1 MNLLKIP
8 VSKLILA
15 TDKKDLA
22 NFLNYDYKDFCWIL
36 YSQPIHNRYNLIEI
50 PKKNGKIRTIHAPDA
65 HLKQLQKNLTLELTK
80 LFEHKNSGKPSFSFA
95 YRKNNNDEKFG
106 IYFNAKRHRNRNLVI
121 NIDLKDFF
129 HTIEFKRIVGY
140 FTRNN
145 YFKFPIDVAIGIAQ
159 IACYKDPKT
168 GKVFLPQGS
177 PVSPIISN
185 LIAEILDAKITKLAI
200 QYKFYY
206 SRYADDLTLSF
217 DTKKLPPEI
226 IKSNENKFFLG
237 DKIIKAIKSSGF
249 NINNDKICFRTKFD
263 RQQVTGLVVNKKI
276 NVPRNYYNFSK
287 SMAYNFCQFAT
298 FEKSSFH
305 TFSKN
310 NSDKGKS
317 IIGIMT
323 YIYNIKNEYKNRT
336 INVEPNI
343 YTDFKIEKPKSPE
356 HLFWSKNSFNRLFL
370 QTYFQESFVYR
381 RKIHL
386 LCEGKTDPL
395 HFKNYISTLDKTIQ
409 NYYEFT
415 AFNEDN
421 LTIFQKELNIRSGTP
436 NLKRFIEIYSTLY
449 ISKLSFLNPTII
461 IVDNNKAGN
470 EVFQCGIG
478 RYGKTSKYG
487 KTTIN
492 KLEIEYAYICKN
504 LFLLKLPKIIKDTTI
519 EDLYEPS
526 ITSTILNGKSFTK
539 DNNYDANLYY
549 GKVELLRNVIKK
561 NKLSINYKNFETML
575 EAIDRLF
582 LMNLYLNLTRACHQL
597 A

>member
-1 MNLLKIP
+1 M
-8 VSKLILA
+8 LA
-15 TDKKDLA
+15 ADKKDLA

-36 YSQPIHNRYNLIEI
+36 YSQPIHNRYSVIEI
-50 PKKNGKIRTIHAPDA
+50 PKKSGKLRLIHAPDS
-65 HLKQLQKNLTLELTK
+65 HLKQLQKNLAKQLTE
-80 LFEHKNSGKPSFSFA
+80 LFEDKNTDKPSFSFA
-95 YRKNNNDEKFG
+95 YRRNNNHEKFG
-106 IYFNAKRHRNRNLVI
+106 IYFNAKRHRNRKLVV

-140 FTRNN
+140 FTKNN

-200 QYKFYY
+200 KYKFYY
-206 SRYADDLTLSF
+206 SRYADDITLSF

-226 IKSNENKFFLG
+226 IKSSENDFFLG
-237 DKIIKAIKSSGF
+237 ESIIKAIKSSGF
-249 NINNDKICFRTKFD
+249 TINNDKICFRSNFD

-287 SMAYNFCQFAT
+287 SMAYNFCQFST

-310 NSDKGKS
+310 DSNKGKS

-336 INVEPNI
+336 ADANPNI
-343 YTDFKIEKPKSPE
+343 YTDFKIEKTKSPE
-356 HLFWSKNSFNRLFL
+356 QLFWAKNSFTRLFL
-370 QTYFQESFVYR
+370 QTNFQEFFVYKS
-381 RKIHL
+381 KIHL

-395 HFKNYISTLDKTIQ
+395 HFKTYISTLDKNIHS
-409 NYYEFT
+409 NYDFT
-415 AFNEDN
+415 AFNEDK

-461 IVDNNKAGN
+461 IVDNDKAGN

-478 RYGKTSKYG
+478 RYKKTSQHGKTI
-487 KTTIN
+487 IN
-492 KLEIEYAYICKN
+492 KLEVEYAYICKN
-504 LFLLKLPKIIKDTTI
+504 LFILKLPRILKETTI
-519 EDLYEPS
+519 EDLYEPTV
-526 ITSTILNGKSFTK
+526 TSTLLNGKAFSK
-539 DNNYDANLYY
+539 DNNYDPNLYY
-549 GKVELLRNVIKK
+549 GKVELLRNVIKN
-561 NKLSINYKNFETML
+561 NKKSINYKNFDTTL
-575 EAIDRLF
+575 EAINRLF
-582 LMNLYLNLTRACHQL
+582 LMNLYLNLTNSL
-597 A
+597 K

>member
-1 MNLLKIP
+1 M
-8 VSKLILA
+8 LA
-15 TDKKDLA
+15 ADKKDLA

-36 YSQPIHNRYNLIEI
+36 YSQPIHNRYSVIEI
-50 PKKNGKIRTIHAPDA
+50 PKKSGKLRLIHAPDS
-65 HLKQLQKNLTLELTK
+65 HLKQLQKNLAKQLTE
-80 LFEHKNSGKPSFSFA
+80 LFEDKNTDKPSFSFA
-95 YRKNNNDEKFG
+95 YRRNNNHEKFG
-106 IYFNAKRHRNRNLVI
+106 IYFNAKRHRNRKLVV

-140 FTRNN
+140 FTKNN

-200 QYKFYY
+200 KYKFYY
-206 SRYADDLTLSF
+206 SRYADDITLSF

-226 IKSNENKFFLG
+226 IKSSENDFFLG
-237 DKIIKAIKSSGF
+237 ESIIKAIKSSGF
-249 NINNDKICFRTKFD
+249 TINNDKICFRSNFD

-287 SMAYNFCQFAT
+287 SMAYNFCQFST

-310 NSDKGKS
+310 DSNKGKS

-336 INVEPNI
+336 ADANPNI
-343 YTDFKIEKPKSPE
+343 YTDFKIEKTKSPE
-356 HLFWSKNSFNRLFL
+356 QLFWAKNSFTRLFL
-370 QTYFQESFVYR
+370 QTYFQEFFVYKS
-381 RKIHL
+381 KIHL

-395 HFKNYISTLDKTIQ
+395 HFKTYISTLDKNIHS
-409 NYYEFT
+409 NYDFT
-415 AFNEDN
+415 AFNEDK

-461 IVDNNKAGN
+461 IVDNDKAGN

-478 RYGKTSKYG
+478 RYKKTSQHGKTI
-487 KTTIN
+487 IN
-492 KLEIEYAYICKN
+492 KLEVEYAYICKN
-504 LFLLKLPKIIKDTTI
+504 LFILKLPRILKETTI
-519 EDLYEPS
+519 EDLYEPTV
-526 ITSTILNGKSFTK
+526 TSTLLNGKAFSK
-539 DNNYDANLYY
+539 DNNYDPNLYY
-549 GKVELLRNVIKK
+549 GKVELLRNVIKN
-561 NKLSINYKNFETML
+561 NKKSINYKNFDTTL
-575 EAIDRLF
+575 EAINRLF
-582 LMNLYLNLTRACHQL
+582 LMNLYLNLTNSL
-597 A
+597 K

>member
-1 MNLLKIP
+1 M
-8 VSKLILA
+8 LA
-15 TDKKDLA
+15 ADKKDLA

-36 YSQPIHNRYNLIEI
+36 YSQPIHNRYRVIEI
-50 PKKNGKIRTIHAPDA
+50 PKKSGKLRLIHAPDS
-65 HLKQLQKNLTLELTK
+65 HLKQLQKNLAKQLTE
-80 LFEHKNSGKPSFSFA
+80 LFEDKNTNKPSFSFA
-95 YRKNNNDEKFG
+95 YRRNNHHEKFG
-106 IYFNAKRHRNRNLVI
+106 IYFNAKRHRNRKLVV

-140 FTRNN
+140 FTKNN

-200 QYKFYY
+200 KYKFYY
-206 SRYADDLTLSF
+206 SRYADDITLSF
-217 DTKKLPPEI
+217 DTKKLPTEI
-226 IKSNENKFFLG
+226 IKSSENDFFLG
-237 DKIIKAIKSSGF
+237 ESIIKAIKSSGF
-249 NINNDKICFRTKFD
+249 TINNDKICLRSNFD

-287 SMAYNFCQFAT
+287 SMAYNFCQFST
-298 FEKSSFH
+298 FEKSPFH

-310 NSDKGKS
+310 NSNKGKS

-336 INVEPNI
+336 ANTNPNI
-343 YTDFKIEKPKSPE
+343 YTDFKIEKTKSPE
-356 HLFWSKNSFNRLFL
+356 QLFWAKNSFTRLFL
-370 QTYFQESFVYR
+370 QTYFQEFFVYKS
-381 RKIHL
+381 KINL

-395 HFKNYISTLDKTIQ
+395 HFKTYISTLDKNIHSK
-409 NYYEFT
+409 YDFI
-415 AFNEDN
+415 AFNEDKP
-421 LTIFQKELNIRSGTP
+421 TIFQKELNIRSGTP

-461 IVDNNKAGN
+461 IVDNDKAGN

-478 RYGKTSKYG
+478 RYKKTSQHGKTI
-487 KTTIN
+487 IN
-492 KLEIEYAYICKN
+492 KLEVEYAYICKN
-504 LFLLKLPKIIKDTTI
+504 LFILKLPRILTETTI
-519 EDLYEPS
+519 EDLYEPTV
-526 ITSTILNGKSFTK
+526 TSTLLNGKSFSK
-539 DNNYDANLYY
+539 DNNYDPNLYY

-561 NKLSINYKNFETML
+561 NKKSINYKNFDTTL
-575 EAIDRLF
+575 EAINRLF
-582 LMNLYLNLTRACHQL
+582 LMNLYLNLTNSL
-597 A
+597 K